1 MSWLS
6 RLPWPLPVQR
16 LAWWRLRRTFLQLEL
31 LVLDVD
37 GVLTDGGLWFDAE
50 GQLIKRFDVRDG
62 LGIRLLQQAGIQIAF
77 LSGGRGGATEVRARQ
92 LGITH
97 CLVGIKDKPAAL
109 TALQAELGVTA
120 EGTAFVGDD
129 LNDLAVRPVVR
140 LLLTPA
146 DACGPVRRAADLV
159 LQHKGGHG
167 AVREL
172 AEGILKAR
180 GRWSSLRSSG
190 WRDHND

>member
-1 MSWLS
+1 MSLLH
-6 RLPWPLPVQR
+6 RLPWPLSCQW
-16 LAWWRLRRTFLQLEL
+16 LDWWRLRRTFQQLEL

-77 LSGGRGGATEVRARQ
+77 LSGGRGGATEVRAHQ
-92 LGITH
+92 LGINH

-109 TALQAELGVTA
+109 SALQSELGVTA

-140 LLLTPA
+140 LLLAPA
-146 DACGPVRRAADLV
+146 DACDPVRRAADLV
-159 LQHKGGHG
+159 LQRKGGHG

-172 AEGILKAR
+172 AEGILQAR
-180 GRWSSLRSSG
+180 GRWSNLRSRG
-190 WRDHND
+190 WCDRND

>member
-1 MSWLS
+1 MSWL
-6 RLPWPLPVQR
+6 LWPLSCQR
-16 LAWWRLRRTFLQLEL
+16 LTWWQLRRTFQQLEL

-120 EGTAFVGDD
+120 AGTAFVGDD
-129 LNDLAVRPVVR
+129 LNDLAVRPVVK
-140 LLLTPA
+140 LLLAPA

-180 GRWSSLRSSG
+180 GRWSSLRSRG
-190 WRDHND
+190 WRDRND

>member
-1 MSWLS
+1 MSLLH
-6 RLPWPLPVQR
+6 RLPWPLSCQW
-16 LAWWRLRRTFLQLEL
+16 LDWWRLRRTFQHLEL

-50 GQLIKRFDVRDG
+50 GQLIKRFNVRDG

-77 LSGGRGGATEVRARQ
+77 LSGGRGGATEVRAHQ
-92 LGITH
+92 LGINH

-109 TALQAELGVTA
+109 SALQSELGVTA

-140 LLLTPA
+140 LLLAPA
-146 DACGPVRRAADLV
+146 DACDPVRRAADLV
-159 LQHKGGHG
+159 LQRKGGHG

-172 AEGILKAR
+172 AEGILQAR
-180 GRWSSLRSSG
+180 GRWSNLRSRG
-190 WRDHND
+190 WCDRND